1 MRVLFL
7 GQKPLGEA
15 CFDRLSARHGR
26 GLEIVG
32 VVTNDVPD
40 VWWGSADIWERSRA
54 LGIPHISNSRRNTD
68 QIRTLVES
76 RPFDVLLSVQHP
88 WILPADVLGRPQRA
102 ALNFHNAG
110 LPEYQGH
117 NCCNHALLNGDRSY
131 RTTVHH
137 LSLEVDGGD
146 IAYET
151 TVEVDGDETA
161 HSLYVKS
168 NAAAILLFE
177 KAMSAL
183 DSREPLPRRAQAG
196 EPRFFHR
203 NSIDELRD
211 ATDEDDPSQLDRIA
225 RSLYFPPFDPAF
237 IRRSGERQPLLPA
250 RRADSVRW
258 TRVFG
263 RAMPGDDRL
272 KSENVR

>member
-1 MRVLFL
+1 L
-7 GQKPLGEA
+7 
-15 CFDRLSARHGR
+15 D
-26 GLEIVG
+26 
-32 VVTNDVPD
+32 
-40 VWWGSADIWERSRA
+40 
-54 LGIPHISNSRRNTD
+54 
-68 QIRTLVES
+68 
-76 RPFDVLLSVQHP
+76 
-88 WILPADVLGRPQRA
+88 RPQRA

-117 NCCNHALLNGDRSY
+117 NCCNHALLNEDRSY

-137 LSLEVDGGD
+137 LSFEVDRGD

-151 TVEVDGDETA
+151 VVDVDGDETA

-168 NAAAILLFE
+168 NAAAISLFE
-177 KAMSAL
+177 KAISAL
-183 DSREPLPRRAQAG
+183 DLREPLPRRAQSG

-211 ATDEDDPSQLDRIA
+211 ATNVNDTRRVDRIA
-225 RSLYFPPFDPAF
+225 RALYFPPFDPAF
-237 IRRSGERQPLLPA
+237 ILRSGERQPLLPA
-250 RRADSVRW
+250 RRADSVGW